1 MQASPVTE
9 APSET
14 GIPVSNPATGEVIA
28 TVPELG
34 AEEVIRMVAAARVAQ
49 PTWAAIGF
57 EGRAEVLLAAH
68 DWMAQNAERVVT
80 TIVGETGR
88 PADETQFAEL
98 AYGLS
103 ALEFWPKM
111 APHYLGDEEIVSASP
126 FLRGRRLVVR
136 YEPLGVIGVIGP
148 WNYPLNNSFGDCI
161 PALAAGNAVVLK
173 PSEITPLTSLLMAEM
188 LSECGLPEGV
198 FQVAT
203 GRGATGAAL
212 VDQVDMIMFTGSVAT
227 GKKVMAKAA
236 ETLTPVSLEL
246 GGKDPMI
253 VLADADLERAA
264 NAAVSYGMNNSG
276 QVCISVERIYV
287 EEPVYDDFLQR
298 VTDKV
303 SALRQGPPGAPGSV
317 DVGAIIFPP
326 QIERIEAHV
335 GDAVAKGARVV
346 TGGKRGEGAGGLF
359 YEPTVLADV
368 DHSMS
373 CMVEETFGPTLPVM
387 RVADAE
393 QAIDLANDGPYGL
406 QASVWTRDTDKGEA
420 VARRVEAGVACVND
434 AQVNY
439 AALELPMGGWKA
451 SGLGSRHGPDGI
463 RKYSKRQ
470 SLMITPG
477 YVASRDAHMF
487 PYSAQVTETIG
498 QTVSALAAS
507 DLFSDAQRQTLA
519 VLCDTFVPS
528 LEPPEGEPDPTGFW
542 ARAASHLGVPEGIE
556 VSLLQAN
563 PPAEQIEGL
572 RQLLDSLAE
581 HGMTPETPLAQRE
594 ELIHAFCASGPDT
607 LAGMNA
613 LRGLTTTLHYAL
625 PELGTGR
632 NPNWEAMGYPGPQS
646 APPDVPKSLPVRRP
660 SASGEVIEA
669 DVCVVGSGAGG
680 SVIAGELA
688 GAGKQVCVLEMGGYS
703 NEADFDQ
710 LELPAY
716 QRSYLNAGPFP
727 SVDGQITIQAG
738 SGLGGGTVINWTNSL
753 RTHQWVREEWARDFG
768 LEGLDGAD
776 YDGHLDAVLER
787 IGANDECSDLN
798 GPHERLREACEK
810 LGYDFRLI
818 VRNADPATYDPQLA
832 GYMGFG
838 DPSGSKLSTQKTY
851 LADAAAKE
859 ADFVVNCRVQR
870 IIIEGGR
877 AVGVEGLWI
886 DPAGPAA
893 NGTPVPVTVRAPVIV
908 VAGGSIESPA
918 LLLRSGIGGPA
929 VGRFLRLH
937 PTSAV
942 TGVYPEDQRWWW
954 GPPQAAMSHQFA
966 DLEDGYGFLIES
978 AQSTTGLY
986 AGATPWIS
994 GRDHKEKMLDWN
1006 LCAPFINLTRDR
1018 GHGRVEVDAAGNP
1031 FVSYPLSDELDIR
1044 NFRRGLAE
1052 LIRLHEAPAP
1062 TASSASGAAPRSGSA
1077 ATTSTRSSTRSPP
1090 TPSRRASSASSP
1102 PTRWGAAGW
1111 APTRR
1116 PASRTRSASFTT
1128 RRACGSAT
1136 RARSRPPPE
1145 STRWSRSWPWHTGRP
1160 GRSPRR
1166 DRGLPHTGRAV
1177 RRASRLPLRAP
1188 LPRGR
1193 RAAPR
1198 PPRRGRRAAG
1208 GVLPR
1213 RADLVVPVAQ
1223 GDPAGSRRRLPV
1235 HRPRLRGV
1243 RALRQAHRPRL
1254 VLIRPAHRADGDP
1267 ARGPRPARRH
1277 RGRPRLGRAD
1287 RPAARGRASGPD
1299 LADGDHGHRPV
1310 HRRAADVRRLVHVP
1324 RLRRAHRGPAD
1335 LDAGAKRVRPRHGRG
1350 RGGRLRRAV
1359 PDPGVEGGRA
1369 GVPADPADLARDA
1382 GRRGGQARARGAA
1395 RRRAAD
1401 ARAVGRLGPV
1411 LPFKVGEAFA
1421 DLIGADPPRAIEN
1434 ASTSS
1439 RRTPARR
1446 SAA

>member
-1 MQASPVTE
+1 
-9 APSET
+9 
-14 GIPVSNPATGEVIA
+14 
-28 TVPELG
+28 
-34 AEEVIRMVAAARVAQ
+34 MVAAAREAQ

-57 EGRAEVLLAAH
+57 DGRAEVLLAAR

-161 PALAAGNAVVLK
+161 PALAAGNAVILK
-173 PSEITPLTSLLMAEM
+173 PSEITPLTSLLMVDM

-581 HGMTPETPLAQRE
+581 DGMTPETPLAQRE

-688 GAGKQVCVLEMGGYS
+688 GAGKQVCVLEMGAYS

-870 IIIEGGR
+870 IITEGGR

-954 GPPQAAMSHQFA
+954 APPQAAMSHQFA

-1052 LIRLHEAPAP
+1052 LIRLHESAGADRIVSIGRSAPIWERGDDLDPFIDAVTTHSLAPREFGIFTAHQMGSCRMGSDPETSVANPLGELHDTPGVWIGDASAFP
-1062 TASSASGAAPRSGSA
+1062 TAS
-1077 ATTSTRSSTRSPP
+1077 
-1090 TPSRRASSASSP
+1090 
-1102 PTRWGAAGW
+1102 
-1111 APTRR
+1111 
-1116 PASRTRSASFTT
+1116 
-1128 RRACGSAT
+1128 
-1136 RARSRPPPE
+1136 
-1145 STRWSRSWPWHTGRP
+1145 
-1160 GRSPRR
+1160 
-1166 DRGLPHTGRAV
+1166 
-1177 RRASRLPLRAP
+1177 
-1188 LPRGR
+1188 
-1193 RAAPR
+1193 
-1198 PPRRGRRAAG
+1198 
-1208 GVLPR
+1208 GVNPM
-1213 RADLVVPVAQ
+1213 VTIM
-1223 GDPAGSRRRLPV
+1223 
-1235 HRPRLRGV
+1235 
-1243 RALRQAHRPRL
+1243 ALAHRT
-1254 VLIRPAHRADGDP
+1254 
-1267 ARGPRPARRH
+1267 
-1277 RGRPRLGRAD
+1277 
-1287 RPAARGRASGPD
+1287 
-1299 LADGDHGHRPV
+1299 
-1310 HRRAADVRRLVHVP
+1310 
-1324 RLRRAHRGPAD
+1324 
-1335 LDAGAKRVRPRHGRG
+1335 AGAI
-1350 RGGRLRRAV
+1350 
-1359 PDPGVEGGRA
+1359 
-1369 GVPADPADLARDA
+1369 
-1382 GRRGGQARARGAA
+1382 AA
-1395 RRRAAD
+1395 A
-1401 ARAVGRLGPV
+1401 
-1411 LPFKVGEAFA
+1411 
-1421 DLIGADPPRAIEN
+1421 
-1434 ASTSS
+1434 
-1439 RRTPARR
+1439 
-1446 SAA
+1446 